1 MFSLTPN
8 HHRKI
13 EVNGT
18 KLAMRLAV
26 GVVIGLGYATAAVA
40 GPPFLTDDPTPVET
54 GNWEATLFSTGT
66 AAHGVTS
73 GLGPALEVN
82 YGVMENVQLHVIAPV
97 GFQSPS
103 GKKTKFGYAD
113 TELGIK
119 YRFVDPGEDD
129 WFPQIAV
136 FPLVEVPT
144 GNQRLDLGSGHA
156 QVFLPL
162 WLQKDFGDWTVF
174 GGGGYWVNPGL
185 GNRDWWFTGLGVTR
199 KVTERLSVGAEVFN
213 QTASETGGKDST
225 GFNVGAVYDISETWH
240 LLGSIG
246 RGMHDDESANKMAYY
261 LGVQMTF

>member
-1 MFSLTPN
+1 
-8 HHRKI
+8 
-13 EVNGT
+13 VNGT
-18 KLAMRLAV
+18 NLARQLAV
-26 GVVIGLGYATAAVA
+26 GVVVGLGCATASVA
-40 GPPFLTDDPTPVET
+40 GPPYLTDDPTPVELGT
-54 GNWEATLFSTGT
+54 WEATLFSTGT
-66 AAHGVTS
+66 AFHGVTS

-82 YGVMENVQLHVIAPV
+82 YGVSENVQLHVIAPV
-97 GFQSPS
+97 GFQSPT
-103 GKKTKFGYAD
+103 GQKTKFGYSD

-119 YRFVDPGEDD
+119 YRFVDPGDDD

-144 GNQRLDLGSGHA
+144 GNQRLDLSSGHA

-162 WLQKDFGDWTVF
+162 WLQKDFGDWAVF

-185 GNRDWWFTGLGVTR
+185 GNRDWWFTGLGVSR
-199 KVTERLSVGAEVFN
+199 KVTERLSLGAEVFN

-225 GFNVGAVYDISETWH
+225 GFNVGATYDISETWH

-261 LGVQMTF
+261 IGLQVSF